1 MSNTI
6 EPLRLR
12 LKMIQRQREEAA
24 EARRLEEEERLRAV
38 EVVQKSLRALETVGD
53 GEQTGGDGEQAGGHG
68 RQAGGDREQTGG
80 DLHGRLAGG
89 EAGEA
94 EHTEEEMPSGTS
106 YLDRTW
112 ITYPW

>member
-68 RQAGGDREQTGG
+68 RQAGG
-80 DLHGRLAGG
+80 